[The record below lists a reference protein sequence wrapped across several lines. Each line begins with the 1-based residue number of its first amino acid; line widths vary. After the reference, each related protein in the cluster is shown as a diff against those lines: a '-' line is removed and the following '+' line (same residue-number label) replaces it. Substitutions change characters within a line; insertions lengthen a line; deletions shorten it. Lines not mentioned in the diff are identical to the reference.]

1 MLVVSQARS
10 EKQPKR
16 PPRRRTTRTIYPSCC
31 DIRQSLPI
39 LTHGRND
46 LSPIS
51 QLKRKPLTNSATRSL
66 FTQAV
71 TTLSHQSSTSHPA
84 SFPTHATPA
93 TTPNC
98 LYLPAPRMRR
108 LTTTNTTSPPTTT
121 TTARPACHACC
132 YTSLQTLTLCHPTQV
147 TTTPA
152 CSRPPIRDPAAKT
165 PPMQPLLP
173 TSSSTNLS
181 TPSSR
186 PPPKFFPPRLTIQS
200 SALARTTA
208 IKYTMLPSSRCLHES
223 PPPPST
229 RKKHREAPLL
239 QNPRQPPN
247 HQRMT

>member
-10 EKQPKR
+10 ETQPKR

-51 QLKRKPLTNSATRSL
+51 HLPAQTKPLTNSAIRSL
-66 FTQAV
+66 FTQAA

-84 SFPTHATPA
+84 SFPTPA

-121 TTARPACHACC
+121 TTTRPACHACC

-173 TSSSTNLS
+173 SLVLYEPLNPLL
-181 TPSSR
+181 
-186 PPPKFFPPRLTIQS
+186 PP
-200 SALARTTA
+200 
-208 IKYTMLPSSRCLHES
+208 LPSSFLLVS
-223 PPPPST
+223 QSNPPPWRTRPQSNTQCSHHHAVSTSVHPRRPHEKNTERLPSSKT
-229 RKKHREAPLL
+229 LA
-239 QNPRQPPN
+239 N
-247 HQRMT
+247 HQTTKK